1 MSEAGKAFPSK
12 SNTTDPW
19 GSSLNPAWTSCRV
32 EQDNKKNTQQA
43 VRRKL
48 LTGNRSIT
56 SWFSKFAAI
65 IAPSKAL
72 VSPFSQF
79 PEDAFLFL
87 TLERSL

>member
-1 MSEAGKAFPSK
+1 MPPALTTLFNSMSEAGKAFSSK

-32 EQDNKKNTQQA
+32 EQDNKKNTQLA

-48 LTGNRSIT
+48 LTGNRAIS

-65 IAPSKAL
+65 IAPFVFEAN
-72 VSPFSQF
+72 
-79 PEDAFLFL
+79 
-87 TLERSL
+87 